1 MKDLKD
7 MLIESLNEARGVN
20 RDDAEKAIYDLLA
33 NKNKESRAHIKDDDL
48 RDLANEVLDWY
59 ENEEELLN
67 HKSVDSF
74 ISYVEDD
81 ILSMAD
87 AADEEYQE
95 LIHKL
100 WGIRENINES
110 IDKDTAA
117 DLIFDVIQKRAKV
130 NCPDYPGKIGDEV
143 LQGLADQ
150 IATVYRNEGEL
161 RKYGVSS
168 FHKFLEKDD
177 YFAIYTI
184 ADTEMSLEDHDT
196 LYKLMGQ

>member
-7 MLIESLNEARGVN
+7 MLIESLNESRGIN
-20 RDDAEKAIYDLLA
+20 HDDAEKAIFDLLA
-33 NKNKESRAHIKDDDL
+33 AKNKDSRAHIKDDDL

-67 HKSVDSF
+67 HKTVDSF

-87 AADEEYQE
+87 AADEKYQE

-100 WGIRENINES
+100 WSIRENVNES

-117 DLIFDVIQKRAKV
+117 SLIFDVIQKRARV
-130 NCPDYPGKIGDEV
+130 NCPDYPKKIDDEV
-143 LQGLADQ
+143 LQDLADQ